1 MSKIIMTVPLNANI
15 ISTGNVTVNIKM
27 VRAGSLVQGLEK
39 VAGNGKDW
47 MIHTLQSGVKR

>member
-1 MSKIIMTVPLNANI
+1 MSKIIMTIPLNANI

-39 VAGNGKDW
+39 AAGNGKDW
-47 MIHTLQSGVKR
+47 MISTLHSGVKR